1 MDQIK
6 HNMKKQYLHLLYLPL
21 FLLIGYSCQE
31 GCKKPDA
38 FAKQMPVIYPDYKET
53 VFPQNIAAPTFIIK
67 ETGKRFQTEI
77 VLENKVL
84 FTYVESTNELC
95 IPLDDWKDVLEEA
108 AGKKIFFRI
117 SVLKENDQWIQYQ
130 NIENEISKHSID
142 NYLSYRLLYPG
153 YELWNE
159 MGIYQRNLASYEETA
174 ILENKS
180 INKQCINCHT
190 FNKNSPNTMMMHVRG
205 KSGGTI
211 IYKNGKVEK
220 VNTRPS
226 GFANAGT
233 YASWH
238 PSGDYIAFSMNEIQQ
253 FFHAS
258 GKKPIEVSDLAADL
272 VVYDVKKHVLYTDSL
287 LFGKAY
293 METFPNW
300 SPDGKTLYYC
310 RAKGYTPNTPL
321 DSIRYDLYKVSF
333 DPQKHTFGT
342 PQCVYAASENKKSVS
357 FPRISPN
364 GRYLMFTLSNYGNF
378 SIWHPESDLYL
389 IDLANGKVR
398 MMSEVNSD
406 QVESYHSWSSDG
418 KWFTFSSKRLDGLWA
433 RPYIAFFDEKTGK
446 ASKPFLLPQEHPLF
460 YDNFTKTYNL
470 PEFITSPV
478 NQEKRFSEIVKE
490 APASVRF
497 DQ

>member
-1 MDQIK
+1 MIK
-6 HNMKKQYLHLLYLPL
+6 MMYKMKKLNLYLLYLPL

-31 GCKKPDA
+31 GCKKPDTIT
-38 FAKQMPVIYPDYKET
+38 KQKPVIYPDYTAT
-53 VFPQNIAAPTFIIK
+53 VFPRNIAAPTFIIK
-67 ETGKRFQTEI
+67 EIGKRYQTEI
-77 VLENKVL
+77 GIGNKV
-84 FTYVESTNELC
+84 FYTYVENTNEMC
-95 IPLDDWKDVLEEA
+95 IPLDDWRTVLEEA
-108 AGKKIFFRI
+108 IGKKIFFRI
-117 SVLKENDQWIQYQ
+117 SVLKENGQWTQFQ
-130 NIENEISKHSID
+130 SIENEISKNSID
-142 NYLSYRLLYPG
+142 NFLSYRLLYPG

-159 MGIYQRNLASYEETA
+159 MGIYQRDLTNYEETP

-180 INKQCINCHT
+180 IDKQCINCHT

-211 IYKNGKVEK
+211 IYKNGKAEK

-272 VVYDVKKHVLYTDSL
+272 VVYDVKKHILYTDSL
-287 LFGKAY
+287 LFGKKY

-300 SPDGKTLYYC
+300 APDGKTLYYC
-310 RAKGYTPNTPL
+310 RAKGYTPKTPL

-333 DPQKHTFGT
+333 DPTKHTFGT
-342 PQCVYAASENKKSVS
+342 PECVYAASENRKSVS

-364 GRYLMFTLSNYGNF
+364 GRFLMFTLSDYGNF

-389 IDLANGKVR
+389 LDLANGKVR
-398 MMSEVNSD
+398 VMSEVNSN

-446 ASKPFLLPQEHPLF
+446 ASKPFLLPQEDPLF
-460 YDNFTKTYNL
+460 YDYFTKTYNI
-470 PEFITSPV
+470 PELITSPLKKENV
-478 NQEKRFSEIVKE
+478 FSEIVKE
-490 APASVRF
+490 EPKQVHF
-497 DQ
+497 EQ